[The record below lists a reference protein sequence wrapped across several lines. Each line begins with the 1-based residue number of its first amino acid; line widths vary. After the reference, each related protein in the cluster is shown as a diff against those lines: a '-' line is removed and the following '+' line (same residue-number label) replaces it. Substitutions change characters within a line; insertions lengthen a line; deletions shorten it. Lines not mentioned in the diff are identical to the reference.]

1 MKTQNL
7 MTTEE
12 KASLETAIKIY
23 VEMGVLNRVSQS
35 AKTFLARVPG
45 IDTRRLQTLIKN
57 HSQEIAA
64 MAGAKDVIYK
74 TGDYLP
80 SGRGAFGLRG
90 GGERAVNISPSIEFI
105 F

>member
-1 MKTQNL
+1 
-7 MTTEE
+7 MTDTERE
-12 KASLETAIKIY
+12 ALATAIKMY

-35 AKTFLARVPG
+35 TKTFLACVPN
-45 IDTRRLQTLIKN
+45 IDTRRLQTLIKK

-64 MAGAKDVIYK
+64 MAGAKNVIYK
-74 TGDYLP
+74 SGDYRP
-80 SGRGAFGLRG
+80 SGRGAFGCRG

>member
-1 MKTQNL
+1 
-7 MTTEE
+7 MTDTERE
-12 KASLETAIKIY
+12 ALATAIRMY

-35 AKTFLARVPG
+35 TKTFLARVPAG
-45 IDTRRLQTLIKN
+45 INSRRLQTLIKN
-57 HSQEIAA
+57 HGQEIAA

-74 TGDYLP
+74 TGDYRA
-80 SGRGAFGLRG
+80 SGRGAFGCRG

>member
-1 MKTQNL
+1 
-7 MTTEE
+7 MTDTERE
-12 KASLETAIKIY
+12 ALATAIRVY

-35 AKTFLARVPG
+35 TKTFLARVPG

-74 TGDYLP
+74 SGDYRP
-80 SGRGAFGLRG
+80 SGRGAFGLSK
-90 GGERAVNISPSIEFI
+90 GGERAIKISPFIEFI